1 MDTKAPPV
9 TTPWSRD
16 PMVRRLLER
25 LADKWTLMVLEV
37 LEQNGTMRFTRLRA
51 AVGGVSQKML
61 TRTLRQLEEDGL
73 VTRRVY
79 PVIPPRVD
87 YELTGLG
94 RGLSESLCDLWR
106 WCRRHG
112 RDVER
117 AQRAYAGQ
125 RGASGRTAGSR
136 AR

>member
-1 MDTKAPPV
+1 METKAPAV
-9 TTPWSRD
+9 TTPWSRN
-16 PMVRRLLER
+16 PLVRRLLER

-73 VTRRVY
+73 VTRRVHA
-79 PVIPPRVD
+79 VIPPRVD
-87 YELTGLG
+87 YELTALG
-94 RGLSESLCDLWR
+94 RGLSDSLCDLWR
-106 WCRRHG
+106 WCSRHA

-117 AQRAYAGQ
+117 AQRAFA
-125 RGASGRTAGSR
+125 
-136 AR
+136 ARPG